1 MTHIFVTGATGFL
14 GSHLIRYLQQEH
26 NYDLSASV
34 RSVST
39 ATLPNGVNAHRVE
52 ELGAGT
58 AWKTVLQ
65 SVDVVVHC
73 AARVHVMDDTS
84 IDPLAEFR
92 KVNVEGTLR
101 LAREAV
107 EAGVKRFV
115 FISSIKVNGEET
127 LPGAPYMADD
137 TPKPLDPYGVSK
149 MEAERGLMELAE
161 KADMDV
167 VIIRPVL
174 VYGAG
179 VRANVLTMMRW
190 LSRGIPLPLGAVHNR
205 RSLVALDNLSDL
217 IATCVWHPAAANQIF
232 LVSDGEDLSTTDLLR
247 RMALSLGTSARLL
260 PIPVGLLK
268 IGATLIGKSSIS
280 QRLCGS
286 LQVDISK
293 TRLLLGWSPCVSVD
307 KGLAVTAQHYLE
319 QTKR

>member
-14 GSHLIRYLQQEH
+14 GGHLIRHLHKES
-26 NYDLSASV
+26 NYDLSAAV
-34 RSVST
+34 RGVSK
-39 ATLPNGVNAHRVE
+39 ATLPEGVKSHRVE
-52 ELGAGT
+52 GMGADT
-58 AWKTVLQ
+58 AWKSALQ
-65 SVDVVVHC
+65 SVDVVIHC

-127 LPGAPYMADD
+127 LPGAPYTADD

-161 KADMDV
+161 KVDMDV

-190 LSRGIPLPLGAVHNR
+190 LSWGVPLPLGAIHNR
-205 RSLVALDNLSDL
+205 RSLVALDNLSHL
-217 IATCVWHPAAANQIF
+217 IATCVWHPAAANQVF

-247 RMALSLGTSARLL
+247 RMASSLGTSARLL
-260 PIPVGLLK
+260 PVPAGLLK
-268 IGATLIGKSSIS
+268 IAATLIGKSSFS

-307 KGLAVTAQHYLE
+307 KGLFVTAQHYLE

>member
-52 ELGAGT
+52 GLGAGT

-127 LPGAPYMADD
+127 
-137 TPKPLDPYGVSK
+137 
-149 MEAERGLMELAE
+149 
-161 KADMDV
+161 
-167 VIIRPVL
+167 
-174 VYGAG
+174 
-179 VRANVLTMMRW
+179 
-190 LSRGIPLPLGAVHNR
+190 
-205 RSLVALDNLSDL
+205 
-217 IATCVWHPAAANQIF
+217 
-232 LVSDGEDLSTTDLLR
+232 
-247 RMALSLGTSARLL
+247 
-260 PIPVGLLK
+260 
-268 IGATLIGKSSIS
+268 
-280 QRLCGS
+280 
-286 LQVDISK
+286 
-293 TRLLLGWSPCVSVD
+293 
-307 KGLAVTAQHYLE
+307 
-319 QTKR
+319 

>member
-14 GSHLIRYLQQEH
+14 GGHLIRHLHKEH

-34 RSVST
+34 RSVSKD
-39 ATLPNGVNAHRVE
+39 TLPEGVKSHRVE
-52 ELGAGT
+52 GMGADT
-58 AWKTVLQ
+58 AWKVALQ
-65 SVDVVVHC
+65 SVDVVIHC

-127 LPGAPYMADD
+127 LPGTPYTADD

-149 MEAERGLMELAE
+149 MEAERGLMELA
-161 KADMDV
+161 KKVDMDV

-190 LSRGIPLPLGAVHNR
+190 LSKGIPLPLGAIHNR

-217 IATCVWHPAAANQIF
+217 IATCVWHPAAANQVF

-260 PIPVGLLK
+260 PVPAGLLK
-268 IGATLIGKSSIS
+268 IAATLIGKSSFS

-293 TRLLLGWSPCVSVD
+293 TRLLLGWSPRVSVD
-307 KGLAVTAQHYLE
+307 KGLAVTALHYLE

>member
-14 GSHLIRYLQQEH
+14 GNHLICYLH
-26 NYDLSASV
+26 KKHTYDLSAAV

-39 ATLPNGVNAHRVE
+39 VTMPVGVNTHRV
-52 ELGAGT
+52 AGLCADT

-107 EAGVKRFV
+107 EAGVKRFI

-127 LPGAPYMADD
+127 LPGAPYTADD

-161 KADMDV
+161 KVDMDV

-190 LSRGIPLPLGAVHNR
+190 LSRGIPLPLGAIHNR

-217 IATCVWHPAAANQIF
+217 IATCVWHPAAANQVF

-260 PIPVGLLK
+260 PVPTGLLK
-268 IGATLIGKSSIS
+268 IAATLIGKSSFS

-307 KGLAVTAQHYLE
+307 KGLAVTALHYLE